1 MDYGLKLTTVQLI
14 QAIFSQHP
22 DIKSTYL
29 FTTKLATL
37 ICQLTLAAWEKYST
51 KQKRLVMI

>member
-37 ICQLTLAAWEKYST
+37 IC
-51 KQKRLVMI
+51 